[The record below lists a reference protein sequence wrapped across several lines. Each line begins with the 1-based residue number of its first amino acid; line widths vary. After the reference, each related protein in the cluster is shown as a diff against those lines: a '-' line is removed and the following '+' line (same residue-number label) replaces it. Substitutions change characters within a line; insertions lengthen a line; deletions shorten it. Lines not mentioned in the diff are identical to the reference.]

1 MGGVIV
7 SYELGRQLGKE
18 AVFTERK
25 DNTMELRRGFEVKKE
40 QR

>member
-25 DNTMELRRGFEVKKE
+25 TI
-40 QR
+40 QWS